1 MKLNLNNKT
10 DLFFKT
16 TSINSKMMMTEQYTE
31 ELLIQQ
37 EEIAIQKLNDAQ
49 NQKIDAE
56 ANFNIVKNDYDTAE
70 NNMKIAIT
78 KMGEFG
84 EIYRLAKIQELA
96 VKQEIAQIEENK
108 KAIYQL
114 REVEALKQKEID
126 AFNEQERIRLEKHN
140 RILETLS
147 NKEQH
152 FKEQIF
158 RTMNDDDDDRSIIT
172 TTTVGRQSRTS
183 YNLNATFQQTVRLEV
198 NYRGTTA
205 SIFKTEEGNWKKGQW
220 KDEHDISYK
229 SPRQFW
235 IMFAKSQGLLGKTGT
250 IWDIKNR
257 IKAYDEDG
265 SSWDIAVNKD
275 RLVVDS
281 K

>member
-16 TSINSKMMMTEQYTE
+16 TSINSKMMTEQYTE

-56 ANFNIVKNDYDTAE
+56 AKFNIVQNDYNTAE

-78 KMGEFG
+78 KMSELT
-84 EIYRLAKIQELA
+84 EVYRLAKIQELA
-96 VKQEIAQIEENK
+96 VKQELAQIEENK
-108 KAIYQL
+108 KAIIQL
-114 REVEALKQKEID
+114 REVESLKQKEID
-126 AFNEQERIRLEKHN
+126 AFNEQERIRLDKHN

-147 NKEQH
+147 NKEQR

-158 RTMNDDDDDRSIIT
+158 RTMNDDDDDRSINT

-183 YNLNATFQQTVRLEV
+183 YNLNATFQHTTRLEV

-205 SIFKTEEGNWKKGQW
+205 SIYKTEEGNWKKGQW

-235 IMFAKSQGLLGKTGT
+235 SMFAKSQGFLGKVGT

>member
-1 MKLNLNNKT
+1 
-10 DLFFKT
+10 
-16 TSINSKMMMTEQYTE
+16 MMTEQYTE

-56 ANFNIVKNDYDTAE
+56 AKFNIVQNDYNTAE

-78 KMGEFG
+78 KMSELT
-84 EIYRLAKIQELA
+84 EVYRLAKIQELA
-96 VKQEIAQIEENK
+96 VKQELAQIEENK
-108 KAIYQL
+108 KAIIQL
-114 REVEALKQKEID
+114 REVESLKQKEID
-126 AFNEQERIRLEKHN
+126 AFNEQERIRLDKHN

-147 NKEQH
+147 NKEQR

-158 RTMNDDDDDRSIIT
+158 RTMNDDDDDRSINT

-183 YNLNATFQQTVRLEV
+183 YNLNATFQHTTRLEV

-205 SIFKTEEGNWKKGQW
+205 SIYKTEEGNWKKGQW

-235 IMFAKSQGLLGKTGT
+235 SMFAKSQGFLGKVGT

>member
-16 TSINSKMMMTEQYTE
+16 TSINSKMMTEQYTE

-56 ANFNIVKNDYDTAE
+56 AKFNIVQNDYNTAE

-78 KMGEFG
+78 KMSELT
-84 EIYRLAKIQELA
+84 EVYRLAKIQELA
-96 VKQEIAQIEENK
+96 VKQELAQIEENK
-108 KAIYQL
+108 KAIIQL
-114 REVEALKQKEID
+114 REVESLKQKEID
-126 AFNEQERIRLEKHN
+126 AFNEQERIRLDKHN

-147 NKEQH
+147 NKEQR

-158 RTMNDDDDDRSIIT
+158 RTMNDDDDDRSINT

-183 YNLNATFQQTVRLEV
+183 YNLNATFQHTTRLEV

-205 SIFKTEEGNWKKGQW
+205 SIYKTEEGNWKKGQW

-235 IMFAKSQGLLGKTGT
+235 IMFAKSQGFLGKVGT

>member
-1 MKLNLNNKT
+1 LKLNLNNKT

-16 TSINSKMMMTEQYTE
+16 TSINSKMMTEQYTE

-56 ANFNIVKNDYDTAE
+56 AKFNIVQNDYNTAE

-78 KMGEFG
+78 KMSELT
-84 EIYRLAKIQELA
+84 EVYRLAKIQELA
-96 VKQEIAQIEENK
+96 VKQELAQIEENK
-108 KAIYQL
+108 KAIIQL
-114 REVEALKQKEID
+114 REVESLKQKEID
-126 AFNEQERIRLEKHN
+126 AFNEQERIRLDKHN

-147 NKEQH
+147 NKEQR

-158 RTMNDDDDDRSIIT
+158 RTMNDDDDDRSINT

-183 YNLNATFQQTVRLEV
+183 YNLNATFQHTTRLEV

-205 SIFKTEEGNWKKGQW
+205 SIYKTEEGNWKKGQW

-235 IMFAKSQGLLGKTGT
+235 SMFAKSQGFLGKVGT